1 MERLNCDIKDM
12 LIAWMGD
19 NSSTDWPVGLKFVQF
34 MKNTSYHST
43 IKQTPFSALFG
54 GNPRVGLRST
64 NLPTEI
70 LERLVTEDDLFAAF
84 NPVSTDIAPST
95 SAAQAEEIAPAQS
108 NSAAQA
114 EEIAPATLPH
124 RKRAR
129 EGIVQQAE
137 RSERMIKRSR
147 LEHAPGN
154 PGDNVTVPIP
164 LVDRGRGDPRNI
176 MGVIID
182 RDCNDLYRIA
192 VRGGMLQG
200 KYARNQFDLCT
211 QRLLT
216 REDVS
221 EVSDIGL
228 RRAVQ
233 LESKCGGQ
241 GFVKCN
247 CSGANRCSSNRCK
260 CFKAK
265 VKCNSRCHTSLA
277 CDHKI

>member
-1 MERLNCDIKDM
+1 MVHGKPRHPQSQGSVERLNCDIKDM

-84 NPVSTDIAPST
+84 NPVSTDIAPAPST
-95 SAAQAEEIAPAQS
+95 
-108 NSAAQA
+108 SAAQA

-129 EGIVQQAE
+129 EGIVQQA
-137 RSERMIKRSR
+137 ERMIKRSR

-200 KYARNQFDLCT
+200 KYARNLFDLCT

>member
-1 MERLNCDIKDM
+1 
-12 LIAWMGD
+12 
-19 NSSTDWPVGLKFVQF
+19 
-34 MKNTSYHST
+34 
-43 IKQTPFSALFG
+43 
-54 GNPRVGLRST
+54 
-64 NLPTEI
+64 
-70 LERLVTEDDLFAAF
+70 
-84 NPVSTDIAPST
+84 
-95 SAAQAEEIAPAQS
+95 
-108 NSAAQA
+108 
-114 EEIAPATLPH
+114 
-124 RKRAR
+124 
-129 EGIVQQAE
+129 
-137 RSERMIKRSR
+137 MIKRSR
-147 LEHAPGN
+147 LEHATGN
-154 PGDNVTVPIP
+154 PVDNVTVPIH
-164 LVDRGRGDPRNI
+164 LVPKDRGRGDPRNI
-176 MGVIID
+176 MGVITD

-200 KYARNQFDLCT
+200 KYAQNQFDLCT

-228 RRAVQ
+228 CRAVQ

>member
-1 MERLNCDIKDM
+1 M
-12 LIAWMGD
+12 
-19 NSSTDWPVGLKFVQF
+19 
-34 MKNTSYHST
+34 
-43 IKQTPFSALFG
+43 
-54 GNPRVGLRST
+54 
-64 NLPTEI
+64 
-70 LERLVTEDDLFAAF
+70 VTEDDLFAAF
-84 NPVSTDIAPST
+84 NPVPTSAAQTEEITPGPST
-95 SAAQAEEIAPAQS
+95 SAAQAVEITADASTSAAQTEEIAPDAS
-108 NSAAQA
+108 TSAAQA
-114 EEIAPATLPH
+114 VEIAPDPSTSAAEAVEIAPDPSTSAAQAVEIAPDASTSAAQTEEIAPGPSTSAILPH

-129 EGIVQQAE
+129 SGIIRQAQ
-137 RSERMIKRSR
+137 RMIKRSR

-182 RDCNDLYRIA
+182 RDSNDLYRIA

-211 QRLLT
+211 QILLT

-221 EVSDIGL
+221 EDSDIGL

-277 CDHKI
+277 CDNKS